1 MQKVGNGLRRRNGL
15 RAVPLTP
22 APGLQSQ
29 HCPHCLSPAPPRS
42 HQLKECSLMPLTT
55 PLPTSVSVGL
65 RQLTEKAVSQDKW
78 NREAEAESRIN

>member
-1 MQKVGNGLRRRNGL
+1 
-15 RAVPLTP
+15 
-22 APGLQSQ
+22 
-29 HCPHCLSPAPPRS
+29 
-42 HQLKECSLMPLTT
+42 MPLTT